1 MAMEPEVMVADSVSV
16 RSTIMD
22 TLSSIFS
29 LRGATPA
36 ADPALLLKKKSEPVK
51 STKKSDSLSRADRSS
66 LGLGL
71 TKSTHSAHSNAQ
83 QPQADTVASKNNFRV
98 LREYIF
104 LKKYIETASC
114 TKNKLA
120 RMVRKADFEVFNQAK
135 FLRFKVWSVLLPDI
149 SPFWA
154 YPLDIG

>member
-1 MAMEPEVMVADSVSV
+1 MPTKFAD
-16 RSTIMD
+16 
-22 TLSSIFS
+22 
-29 LRGATPA
+29 
-36 ADPALLLKKKSEPVK
+36 K
-51 STKKSDSLSRADRSS
+51 SS
-66 LGLGL
+66 LGKSL
-71 TKSTHSAHSNAQ
+71 TKSTHSKHSENQ
-83 QPQADTVASKNNFRV
+83 QPQATSSQKAASAKTRI

-154 YPLDIG
+154 YPLDIGHLY

>member
-1 MAMEPEVMVADSVSV
+1 M
-16 RSTIMD
+16 
-22 TLSSIFS
+22 
-29 LRGATPA
+29 
-36 ADPALLLKKKSEPVK
+36 
-51 STKKSDSLSRADRSS
+51 
-66 LGLGL
+66 

-83 QPQADTVASKNNFRV
+83 QPQADTVANKNNFRV